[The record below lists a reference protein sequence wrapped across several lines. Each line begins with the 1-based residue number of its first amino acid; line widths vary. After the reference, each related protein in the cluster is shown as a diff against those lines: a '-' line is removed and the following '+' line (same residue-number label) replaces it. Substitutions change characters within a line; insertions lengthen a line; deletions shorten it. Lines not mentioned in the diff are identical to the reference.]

1 MEQNIKK
8 ENQQTFWQGFVERL
22 IICWYVLTY
31 HTYAVFFVNQSIT
44 KKRCCVANNFAL
56 FDEAVSKYAEN
67 HFQTVNNKDESKNN
81 KDNT

>member
-1 MEQNIKK
+1 M
-8 ENQQTFWQGFVERL
+8 L
-22 IICWYVLTY
+22 C
-31 HTYAVFFVNQSIT
+31 FFVNQSIT

>member
-1 MEQNIKK
+1 ML
-8 ENQQTFWQGFVERL
+8 VCVDL
-22 IICWYVLTY
+22 SYVCC
-31 HTYAVFFVNQSIT
+31 VFCQSIT